1 MTRTKLTTRR
11 TRRLPEWITQRISQR
26 KNYNKRPYKIKTILP
41 EQKQVDIKKW

>member
-1 MTRTKLTTRR
+1 MTRTKLTARR

-41 EQKQVDIKKW
+41 VQKQVDIKKW